1 MWAFLNST
9 IELANAERYRC
20 QRNFVDQAFKY
31 DRLSFARLYT
41 GVMQDLEDQ
50 INRTFSRLKYSFQFR
65 NTFAFGEQEA
75 EKALSTITSYLQ
87 LYMAKNIT
95 KHEMA
100 KQLTSF
106 DLQGRRIFIAVR
118 LTLLPPKAEVR

>member
-1 MWAFLNST
+1 MWTFLNST

-50 INRTFSRLKYSFQFR
+50 INRTFSRLEYSFQFR
-65 NTFAFGEQEA
+65 NTFAFGEQDDKKIA
-75 EKALSTITSYLQ
+75 FNDHQLSTALHDQEYYEARNGET
-87 LYMAKNIT
+87 AD
-95 KHEMA
+95 
-100 KQLTSF
+100 F
-106 DLQGRRIFIAVR
+106 V
-118 LTLLPPKAEVR
+118 